1 MRSVF
6 DLHPAAV
13 TGRLLAGQPIPG
25 AAKQDAVPE
34 PDAERAARR
43 LPRTSLAFR
52 RSRRPA
58 AARSANA

>member
-13 TGRLLAGQPIPG
+13 TGRLLVGQPLPG
-25 AAKQDAVPE
+25 AAKQDAEPE
-34 PDAERAARR
+34 PEAERATRR
-43 LPRTSLAFR
+43 IPRPRLAFR
-52 RSRRPA
+52 RRKPA

>member
-25 AAKQDAVPE
+25 PAQRDAEPE
-34 PDAERAARR
+34 QEVERAARR
-43 LPRTSLAFR
+43 LPRPRLAFR
-52 RSRRPA
+52 SSKPA
-58 AARSANA
+58 AARSVNA